1 MYSIGSKNEQG
12 LLIMYDVGELVSFV
26 AKVSPLLDSEIIGKV
41 IGKREKNIPIF
52 IKDVKPGERFQYNVY
67 WFNNRETDWYSAMWL
82 ERVKKA

>member
-52 IKDVKPGERFQYNVY
+52 IKDVKSEEKFQ
-67 WFNNRETDWYSAMWL
+67 
-82 ERVKKA
+82 